1 MAAVSL
7 SLFAGAGAQF
17 FDNNGTPLSG
27 GKIYTYFAGTTT
39 PLVTYTTL
47 SDSTFHTNP
56 IVLDAAGRVPS
67 GGEIWLQLGVGYKFV
82 LKTSVEVLIATY
94 DNIPSSAQPPAAN
107 DADSILYEQGYTV
120 AAGSFI
126 AGKIYRITSV
136 GTTNFTLIG
145 ATSNTIG
152 THFIAT
158 GVGSGTGTAELSQT
172 VETKLRE
179 SVSILD
185 FGASTSA
192 SAAAN
197 TTAIQAALNSGAKTI
212 FAPAGTYQF
221 TTLTIP
227 ENVSLVGEGSTN
239 TFFETAT
246 SAEAITFNGTYNTQ
260 LHGFTLNQTGAVQG
274 KGLYLIDQYFV
285 TMIDVTTNGF
295 QYGLYAL
302 QAIYH
307 YIRECKFEGGQYG
320 IFYGGFGTVWN
331 VDWFNNVLTFENCR
345 FNTNTIIG
353 SYVKGCEVVFIDCD
367 WSVMNTA
374 GAIGC
379 KIEGVSASYNA
390 HGIQII
396 QPYAESTDIVFS
408 FNYAFVEINGGFV
421 QGGTAAGASAATSI
435 IDVTNNS
442 TVFWKGR
449 PRDSDYWD
457 FGYRVTNTSTLTFDR
472 GFTQSVRASNTVD
485 GTSSVDYS
493 VTEVTPGTTAA
504 AVSSYNTS
512 GLKRNYT
519 NAVASVPTATPTTTS
534 VLTNRVGT
542 NVYMVSAVGF
552 DGAATQEIGGQ
563 AFVTIYNDGTTK
575 RASINSVAAT
585 RLTWSSIAADGTITF
600 QHSATNPTTIT
611 FNATQ
616 LN

>member
-1 MAAVSL
+1 M
-7 SLFAGAGAQF
+7 
-17 FDNNGTPLSG
+17 
-27 GKIYTYFAGTTT
+27 
-39 PLVTYTTL
+39 
-47 SDSTFHTNP
+47 
-56 IVLDAAGRVPS
+56 
-67 GGEIWLQLGVGYKFV
+67 
-82 LKTSVEVLIATY
+82 
-94 DNIPSSAQPPAAN
+94 
-107 DADSILYEQGYTV
+107 
-120 AAGSFI
+120 
-126 AGKIYRITSV
+126 
-136 GTTNFTLIG
+136 
-145 ATSNTIG
+145 
-152 THFIAT
+152 
-158 GVGSGTGTAELSQT
+158 
-172 VETKLRE
+172 
-179 SVSILD
+179 
-185 FGASTSA
+185 
-192 SAAAN
+192 
-197 TTAIQAALNSGAKTI
+197 
-212 FAPAGTYQF
+212 
-221 TTLTIP
+221 
-227 ENVSLVGEGSTN
+227 
-239 TFFETAT
+239 
-246 SAEAITFNGTYNTQ
+246 
-260 LHGFTLNQTGAVQG
+260 QG

-285 TMIDVTTNGF
+285 TMIDITVNGF

-320 IFYGGFGTVWN
+320 IYYGGVGTVWN

-367 WSVMNTA
+367 WSVMNTL

-421 QGGTAAGASAATSI
+421 QGGGVSTAFTSI

-457 FGYRVTNTSTLTFDR
+457 FGYRVSNTSTLTFDR

-485 GTSSVDYS
+485 GTSSVNYS

-504 AVSSYNTS
+504 AVASYSTY

-519 NAVASVPTATPTTTS
+519 DAVDLVPTATPANTG
-534 VLTNRVGT
+534 VLTDRIGT
-542 NVYMVSAVGF
+542 HVYMVSAVGF
-552 DGAATQEIGGQ
+552 DAAATQTIGGQ

-575 RASINSVAAT
+575 RASINSVAVT
-585 RLTWSSIAADGTITF
+585 RFTWSSIATDGTITF